1 MGSTETTTPVVR
13 LLSIDLRTLEQSA
26 VGIDFGLEN
35 DVTFDSVGFLLW
47 DKLIVDY
54 QNMPENQSGGFV

>member
-1 MGSTETTTPVVR
+1 M
-13 LLSIDLRTLEQSA
+13 
-26 VGIDFGLEN
+26 DFGSED
-35 DVTFDSVGFLLW
+35 DVTFDSADFLLW